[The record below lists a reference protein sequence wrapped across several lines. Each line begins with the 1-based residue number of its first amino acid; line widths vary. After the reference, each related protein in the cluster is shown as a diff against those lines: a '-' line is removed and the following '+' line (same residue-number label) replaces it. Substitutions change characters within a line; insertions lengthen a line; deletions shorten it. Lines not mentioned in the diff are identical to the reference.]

1 MTRGSSSA
9 FPPGSEPMTTW
20 CRLVPISYLAL
31 SALGLGLLGAAP
43 AAGPAHA
50 NPQGGTVVG
59 GDATIVQQ
67 DPGHLV
73 IEQQSDRAIINW
85 QGFSIGVNELTQ
97 FLQPSAAAVA
107 LNRVTGGQVSQILG
121 RLSANGRVYL
131 INPNGIVFGADAV
144 VDVAG
149 LIASTHDLRDQ
160 DFLADRLNFD
170 ISGAFDSRIVNRG
183 LITAR
188 EGGLVALVAPSVE
201 NSGVIQ
207 ARLGRVVLAGAN
219 SATIDPYGDDLIV
232 FEAGSEVVERLT
244 DPDSNPLAALV
255 ENSGEISADGGRV
268 LITASMARDVVDS
281 AINMTGYIQ
290 ARSYE
295 TRNGEIVLNGG
306 DTGTTLV
313 TGTLDASGTGAGQT
327 GGTVKVLG
335 EQVAL
340 LGDARIDVSGDAGG
354 GRALV
359 GGAFQGQGPEPNAL
373 RTYIGSGATIAA
385 DALSDGDGGEV
396 IVWADDWT
404 RYYGSIGARGG
415 TAGGDGGAVE
425 VSGKRNLDF
434 NGAVDVAAPQGRAG
448 SILLDPTDIT
458 IQAPA
463 GAEDAEVADGTIF
476 FTDGGGNFTLSET
489 ALENLTGN
497 VILEAE
503 HDIAILSS
511 LSGGLSFSNQ
521 TTGEKVEFLAGRHI
535 FINALVSTAGADL
548 LFGADDRG
556 AVSGADGIG
565 MVILSVSGSI
575 STNGGRLEITGAD
588 VDIQGTVNAG
598 SGEIRI
604 GPNSNRT
611 VGLGAT
617 AGQFH
622 VSDAELDWITTS
634 GFLAFGG
641 PNAISITVDGFTYAG
656 PDISI
661 SAEAG
666 AGTIT
671 FVGSTSTA
679 AASFG
684 LVSIGGISGGIAG
697 GDINVGSFDTK
708 TPSIVLT
715 GTVGGLTGEA
725 AANAIK
731 LFPDGAGPFLFNGF
745 IIPFTFEG
753 TTDAAVDQQAAQI
766 TAEPDTT
773 TTTADAGT
781 VTDGDV
787 VVIETVETG
796 TTAESSTSEQTIA
809 VIEEIVVEGSLS
821 EAIDYI
827 NGEGD
832 VSLAEQQDFF
842 QSLDGTDV
850 VEGLLSSDDPTAQA
864 IGQAFEEVLGGQDM
878 SQAQMKAELEAMGVT
893 GGRLLSYLGLYTR
906 VRKQARTKMLRVAV
920 EALTEESGSAD
931 VSVRAPTPRPGA
943 AKAGGRKIALLIGV
957 QDYLEPIP
965 DLTTPVAD
973 VEAIGGLLRTRLGYE
988 TRIIENATRDE
999 IVAGLQALVDEL
1011 EESDSAIIMY
1021 AGHGYILEAT
1031 GVGYWLAADARTDS
1045 ADQWISNTSISEA
1058 LNAIRSKNVMLIA
1071 DSCYSGTL
1079 LSGEHRVEGVRVQL
1093 NKEELRDRRSVVI
1106 LSSGGEEPVQDTGG
1120 AGHSV
1125 FAGQLMAV
1133 LETMETDGLGAE
1145 LYERVKARIA
1155 ELAPQVPQYGGVVS
1169 AGHELGADHLLE
1181 LRL

>member
-1 MTRGSSSA
+1 MTPGSSSA
-9 FPPGSEPMTTW
+9 FPPGSDLMTTW
-20 CRLVPISYLAL
+20 RRLVPISCLAM
-31 SALGLGLLGAAP
+31 SALGLGLLAGAP
-43 AAGPAHA
+43 AAGPARA
-50 NPQGGTVVG
+50 NPLGGTVVS

-67 DPGHLV
+67 DPGHLA
-73 IEQQSDRAIINW
+73 IHQRSDRAIINW
-85 QGFSIGVNELTQ
+85 QGFSIGAGELTQ

-121 RLSANGRVYL
+121 RLSANGQIYL
-131 INPNGIVFGADAV
+131 INPNGIVFGAGAV

-149 LIASTHDLRDQ
+149 LIASTHDIRDR
-160 DFLADRLNFD
+160 DFLAGRLNFD
-170 ISGAFDSRIVNRG
+170 IPGAFDSRIVNRG

-207 ARLGRVVLAGAN
+207 VRLGRVVLAGAN

-232 FEAGSEVVERLT
+232 FEAGSEVVARLT

-255 ENSGEISADGGRV
+255 ENSGKISADGGRV
-268 LITASMARDVVDS
+268 LITVSMARDVVDG

-295 TRNGEIVLNGG
+295 TRNGEIVLDGG

-340 LGDARIDVSGDAGG
+340 LGAARIDVSGDAGG

-359 GGAFQGQGPEPNAL
+359 GGAFQGRGPEPNAL
-373 RTYIGSGATIAA
+373 RTYIGGGAAIVA
-385 DALSDGDGGEV
+385 DALGDGDGGEV
-396 IVWADDWT
+396 IVWADGWT
-404 RYYGSIGARGG
+404 RYYGSISARGG

-434 NGAVDVAAPQGRAG
+434 NGTIDVAAPQGRGG
-448 SILLDPTDIT
+448 SILLDPTDIV
-458 IQAPA
+458 IQAA
-463 GAEDAEVADGTIF
+463 GGTEDAQVADGEIF
-476 FTDGGGNFTLSET
+476 FTDGSGTFTLSET
-489 ALENLTGN
+489 ALEALTGN
-497 VILEAE
+497 VTLEAE
-503 HDIAILSS
+503 NDITIQSG

-521 TTGEKVEFLAGRHI
+521 TAGEEVQFFAGRHVTI
-535 FINALVSTAGADL
+535 DSSVSTAGAN
-548 LFGADDRG
+548 LFFEADFQG

-565 MVILSVSGSI
+565 TVFVAAGTSVSS
-575 STNGGRLEITGAD
+575 SGGRLDLVGAD

-598 SGEIRI
+598 SGEVRV

-617 AGQFH
+617 SAQFS
-622 VSDAELDWITTS
+622 VSDAELDRITTS
-634 GFLAFGG
+634 GLLAFGG
-641 PNAISITVDGFTYAG
+641 PDAISVTVDGFTYAG
-656 PDISI
+656 PRINI

-679 AASFG
+679 ADKFH
-684 LVSIGGISGGIAG
+684 LLSIGGISGGIAG
-697 GDINVGSFDTK
+697 GDIDVGSFDAK
-708 TPSIVLT
+708 TPSMVLT

-731 LFPDGAGPFLFNGF
+731 LLPDGAGPFTFNGF
-745 IIPFTFEG
+745 SIAFTFEG

-766 TAEPDTT
+766 TAEPVTT
-773 TTTADAGT
+773 IATADVGT
-781 VTDGDV
+781 VTDGDFV
-787 VVIETVETG
+787 AIETVETG
-796 TTAESSTSEQTIA
+796 ITAESSTSEQTVA
-809 VIEEIVVEGSLS
+809 VIEEIMVEGSLS

-864 IGQAFEEVLGGQDM
+864 IGQAFEEVLGGQDV

-893 GGRLLSYLGLYTR
+893 GGRLLSYLGLFTR
-906 VRKQARTKMLRVAV
+906 VRKQARTRMLRVAV
-920 EALTEESGSAD
+920 EALTEESGGAD
-931 VSVRAPTPRPGA
+931 VFLRAPAPRPGA

-965 DLTTPVAD
+965 DLTTPLAD
-973 VEAIGGLLRTRLGYE
+973 VEAIGGLLRAKLGYE
-988 TRIIENATRDE
+988 TRILENPTRDE

-1011 EESDSAIIMY
+1011 EEADSTIIMY

-1045 ADQWISNTSISEA
+1045 ADRWLSNTSISEA
-1058 LNAIRSKNVMLIA
+1058 LNAMRSKNIMLIA

-1079 LSGEHRVEGVRVQL
+1079 LSGEHRVEGVRVRL
-1093 NKEELRDRRSVVI
+1093 NKEELRDRRSVVVM
-1106 LSSGGEEPVQDTGG
+1106 SSGGEEPVQDTGG

-1133 LETMETDGLGAE
+1133 LETMETDGLGVE
-1145 LYERVKARIA
+1145 VYERVKARIA
-1155 ELAPQVPQYGGVVS
+1155 KLAPQVPQYGGVVS
-1169 AGHELGADHLLE
+1169 AGHELGADHLFE